1 MANYETQFFIN
12 VIKYVSNISQ
22 KAHNGMNLDE
32 QIFQD
37 LLISQSPKLHY
48 FSSWLLDH
56 GMNKYTTTLFMA
68 EYNIPFIQ
76 GYF

>member
-37 LLISQSPKLHY
+37 SLISQS
-48 FSSWLLDH
+48 S
-56 GMNKYTTTLFMA
+56 
-68 EYNIPFIQ
+68 
-76 GYF
+76 